1 MPLGCMTG
9 LDARWVDNH
18 PARGVEGLFAHA
30 WQFVDIA
37 LDLRACRK
45 VKARGRSGSKRTNV
59 PWTLL
64 AVHKVW
70 QKFDTSA
77 RHVADRST
85 ESRMVS
91 ATLNGMCA
99 GSDAGGAQGFA
110 GLRR

>member
-1 MPLGCMTG
+1 MTG

-30 WQFVDIA
+30 WQFVDVA

-59 PWTLL
+59 PWTLV
-64 AVHKVW
+64 AAHKVS
-70 QKFDTSA
+70 QKLDASE
-77 RHVADRST
+77 RHAADRSADL
-85 ESRMVS
+85 RMFT
-91 ATLNGMCA
+91 ATLTGMCA

-110 GLRR
+110 DQRR